1 MKKRLYLMLFAA
13 MSVMTITASCSKET
27 IEGSYSRDDSV
38 LVEEKDTTAPD
49 TPHGENTGPG
59 ADIGSGD
66 GMVNDP
72 TIDGWGDGDTSD
84 IIVS

>member
-1 MKKRLYLMLFAA
+1 MKKRSYLMPLAA
-13 MSVMTITASCSKET
+13 MLVMIFTVSCSKET

-38 LVEEKDTTAPD
+38 VVEDKDTTKPG
-49 TPHGENTGPG
+49 TMPGGNVKPG
-59 ADIGSGD
+59 ADVDSGD

-72 TIDGWGDGDTSD
+72 DVDGWGDGDSSD